1 MNEWGVVIVLVTLAG
16 LAVTVGKPILSLN
29 TAIVR
34 LTAAVEGM
42 KEENRALR
50 LELGSLEQENRES
63 HRRLYSKL
71 GGHENRLT
79 VLEQKGAAQE
89 GRFP

>member
-1 MNEWGVVIVLVTLAG
+1 MNEWGVVVVLVTLAG

-29 TAIVR
+29 TAIVK

-50 LELGSLEQENRES
+50 LELGALEQENRES
-63 HRRLYSKL
+63 HRRIH
-71 GGHENRLT
+71 GRVDGHEGRIT
-79 VLEQKGAAQE
+79 VLEQ
-89 GRFP
+89 RVSP

>member
-1 MNEWGVVIVLVTLAG
+1 MNEWGVVVVLVTLAG

-29 TAIVR
+29 TAIVK

-50 LELGSLEQENRES
+50 LELGTLEQENRES
-63 HRRLYSKL
+63 HRRLH
-71 GGHENRLT
+71 GRLDAQGSRIT
-79 VLEQKGAAQE
+79 VLEQKRG
-89 GRFP
+89 GVRT